1 MNEKRENFNRI
12 SQNRVNKIID
22 SISKLSNLTNTSFYE
37 YDDKQII
44 DLFNSIQNELDKQK
58 KVFLEQKNKKKTVL
72 L

>member
-1 MNEKRENFNRI
+1 MNEKRKNFDRI

-44 DLFNSIQNELDKQK
+44 DLFDSIQNELDKQK
-58 KVFLEQKNKKKTVL
+58 KVFLDQKNKKKKVL